1 MTGGR
6 RPMLFNT
13 KKRDYKPTPSQNKS
27 GNASGS
33 SGYKKEI
40 GGVFL
45 ATLVIFLSL
54 ACISYNPQD
63 NTLFHYASN
72 RHVTANWAGAVGANI
87 AAFLFYLLGSA
98 AYIFLACLFLLAY
111 RMFIRKTASL
121 FSTVPL
127 LLVLATTA
135 TLGTILQP
143 TLSFI
148 SGGLLGTSLNHWL
161 TIVIGA
167 QGTVIVLL
175 ATLWISSLV
184 IFQIPLFPFFR
195 TMGLLFK
202 TCVLWVMR
210 PLGLVITTGMRALW
224 EKIWSKKQTVPT
236 ATTPIT
242 SEILTGAVKSND
254 HEIDTDYWDDVLQTN
269 NQINDRV
276 NDITDTQNNLA
287 SLDDNLVPETSEK
300 LLKFAGQELF
310 QTSRHIKVFKTPY
323 ALLPN
328 TPISQNIFAPSE
340 PNGLSIAQEIHKI
353 ITPAKNST
361 KTITSTY
368 KLPDAQLFT
377 QPKENNDIHVITDES
392 TKRGKLLEEKLLH
405 FGVKGVVTAIKPGPL
420 ITLFEYKPEIDSKI
434 SKITAL
440 EDDLAMALTA
450 NSIRIIAPI
459 PGKNAVGFEIANQT
473 RSDVSFTAILQSKEF
488 TDFKGRL
495 PLILGV
501 DVSGKAIVED
511 LATTPHL
518 LVGGATGS
526 GKSVGLNVMLV
537 SLLCA
542 LNSHKLKLILIDPK
556 RLEFTPYADI
566 PHLLFPIVTQAPRA
580 ISVLKWVV
588 QEMESRYEAMSRAG
602 VRNIGEYHRYTN
614 SWKPSANNKQQEK
627 PRDIPYLVVIIDELA
642 DLMIVA
648 GKEVEIHIV
657 RIAQMARAAGIHM
670 IVATQRPSVDV
681 VTGLIKVNFPSRVA
695 FRVSSKV
702 DSRTILDA
710 QGAEKLLGR
719 GDMLYMHSASPDL
732 KRVHGAYVSDQ
743 EIENLANFLRA
754 QAKPEYLDLNELLH
768 HDEAQKPQELHDE
781 LYEDILNFVKTSEE
795 ISISMIQRQY
805 RIGFNRSARIIEKLE
820 LDGIIAPA
828 QGSKPR
834 KVLR

>member
-1 MTGGR
+1 MTQ
-6 RPMLFNT
+6 P
-13 KKRDYKPTPSQNKS
+13 D
-27 GNASGS
+27 GS
-33 SGYKKEI
+33 SIVQIIHQAIKPIK
-40 GGVFL
+40 
-45 ATLVIFLSL
+45 
-54 ACISYNPQD
+54 
-63 NTLFHYASN
+63 
-72 RHVTANWAGAVGANI
+72 NI
-87 AAFLFYLLGSA
+87 
-98 AYIFLACLFLLAY
+98 
-111 RMFIRKTASL
+111 
-121 FSTVPL
+121 
-127 LLVLATTA
+127 
-135 TLGTILQP
+135 
-143 TLSFI
+143 
-148 SGGLLGTSLNHWL
+148 
-161 TIVIGA
+161 
-167 QGTVIVLL
+167 
-175 ATLWISSLV
+175 
-184 IFQIPLFPFFR
+184 
-195 TMGLLFK
+195 
-202 TCVLWVMR
+202 
-210 PLGLVITTGMRALW
+210 
-224 EKIWSKKQTVPT
+224 SKK
-236 ATTPIT
+236 
-242 SEILTGAVKSND
+242 SS
-254 HEIDTDYWDDVLQTN
+254 
-269 NQINDRV
+269 
-276 NDITDTQNNLA
+276 
-287 SLDDNLVPETSEK
+287 
-300 LLKFAGQELF
+300 
-310 QTSRHIKVFKTPY
+310 
-323 ALLPN
+323 
-328 TPISQNIFAPSE
+328 
-340 PNGLSIAQEIHKI
+340 
-353 ITPAKNST
+353 
-361 KTITSTY
+361 Y
-368 KLPDAQLFT
+368 KLPDAHLFT

-392 TKRGKLLEEKLLH
+392 TKRGKLLEEKLVH

-450 NSIRIIAPI
+450 HSIRIIAPI

-488 TDFKGRL
+488 TECKARL

-501 DVSGKAIVED
+501 DVTGKAIVED
-511 LATTPHL
+511 LASTPHL

-542 LNSHKLKLILIDPK
+542 LSPQKLKLILIDPK

-588 QEMESRYEAMSRAG
+588 QEMEARYQAMSLAG

-614 SWKPSANNKQQEK
+614 SWNASQKPSAQNKQQEK

-719 GDMLYMHSASPDL
+719 GDMLYMHSASSDL
-732 KRVHGAYVSDQ
+732 KRVHGAYVSDR
-743 EIENLANFLRA
+743 EIENLASFLRE
-754 QAKPEYLDLNELLH
+754 QAKPEYLDLNDVLH
-768 HDEAQKPQELHDE
+768 HDETQRPQDMHDE

>member
-1 MTGGR
+1 
-6 RPMLFNT
+6 MLFNT
-13 KKRDYKPTPSQNKS
+13 KKRDYKSTISPNK
-27 GNASGS
+27 

-45 ATLVIFLSL
+45 ATLVIFLAL
-54 ACISYNPQD
+54 ACISYNPHD
-63 NTLFHYASN
+63 NTLFHYASSK
-72 RHVTANWAGAVGANI
+72 HTTANWAGWLGANT
-87 AAFLFYLLGSA
+87 AALLFYLFGSA
-98 AYIFLACLFLLAY
+98 TYIFLYCLIVQVY
-111 RMFIRKTASL
+111 RMVIKKTGRL
-121 FSTVPL
+121 LLNTVPL
-127 LLVLATTA
+127 IILLATTA
-135 TLGTILQP
+135 TLACSLQ
-143 TLSFI
+143 SIMGFI
-148 SGGLLGTSLNHWL
+148 SGGLVGSLLYNWL
-161 TIVIGA
+161 TVVFGTHGTLVI
-167 QGTVIVLL
+167 LL
-175 ATLWISSLV
+175 ATLWICCV
-184 IFQIPLFPFFR
+184 MIAKIPLFPFVR
-195 TMGLLFK
+195 AIGSYSKMGLLWL
-202 TCVLWVMR
+202 VR
-210 PLGLVITTGMRALW
+210 PIISFVFFVVN
-224 EKIWSKKQTVPT
+224 KIRPKKDVQAQTLPVT
-236 ATTPIT
+236 A
-242 SEILTGAVKSND
+242 EILTGAVKSD
-254 HEIDTDYWDDVLQTN
+254 DKDIDTDYWDDVIHNNSTNDQTN
-269 NQINDRV
+269 Q
-276 NDITDTQNNLA
+276 
-287 SLDDNLVPETSEK
+287 ETSDQIEQPYISE
-300 LLKFAGQELF
+300 KFASQELF
-310 QTSRHIKVFKTPY
+310 CASRHIKILKTPY

-328 TPISQNIFAPSE
+328 TVIKKNIFAPTQPDGS
-340 PNGLSIAQEIHKI
+340 SIIQMLNKTIKLTKNI
-353 ITPAKNST
+353 PKNS
-361 KTITSTY
+361 Y
-368 KLPDAQLFT
+368 KLPDAHLFAP
-377 QPKENNDIHVITDES
+377 PKENNDTHVITDEAA
-392 TKRGKLLEEKLLH
+392 KRGKMLEEKLLH
-405 FGVKGVVTAIKPGPL
+405 FGIKGTVTAIKPGPL

-473 RSDVSFTAILQSKEF
+473 RSDVSFTALLTSKEF
-488 TDFKGRL
+488 TEFKGRL

-501 DVSGKAIVED
+501 DVTGKPIVED

-542 LNSHKLKLILIDPK
+542 LGPQKLKLILIDPK

-588 QEMESRYEAMSRAG
+588 QEMEARYQAMALAG
-602 VRNIGEYHRYTN
+602 VRNIGEYQRYFA
-614 SWKPSANNKQQEK
+614 SHAFKKDAQEK
-627 PRDIPYLVVIIDELA
+627 PRDIQYLVVIIDELA

-670 IVATQRPSVDV
+670 IIATQRPSVDV

-719 GDMLYMHSASPDL
+719 GDMLYMHSASSDL

-743 EIENLANFLRA
+743 EIENLATFLRE
-754 QAKPEYLDLNELLH
+754 QAKPEYLDLNDVLQ
-768 HDEAQKPQELHDE
+768 HDEAQKNQDMHDE
-781 LYEDILNFVKTSEE
+781 LYEDILNFVKTNEE